1 MNSNPLISN
10 SIPQVKHIPII
21 YKYSSGMKSK
31 VDWIISGINSMS
43 KFSETIQIMINI
55 LTHNIEITYNN
66 ISVIGMLNL
75 YLIEFINAN
84 TDVIIIT

>member
-1 MNSNPLISN
+1 
-10 SIPQVKHIPII
+10 
-21 YKYSSGMKSK
+21 MKSK